1 MATSEVSA
9 TATSGHS
16 IRRLGVRHTTAY
28 VYDQQIPR
36 SVHRLHLRPIHD
48 RLQNVISHRLQIE
61 TDTGYDATVHGIEFN
76 DVFGNATMLL
86 DIQEPY
92 RQLTIRA
99 ESIVDL
105 LDVDPFCFPAVRAR
119 PKFPISWMPSE
130 RMMLAP
136 YLTPVELPETQLE
149 EISTFARQFV
159 ERNQNDLFETLF
171 AVNLTLFREFQY
183 APLST
188 TLATT
193 PFDVL
198 TGKRGVCQDF
208 ANLMICMMRMLD
220 IPARYVCGYVFT
232 GNTGNARAQSDA
244 THAWVELYLPHIGW
258 KAFDPTNGVLPSTD
272 HIRLAVGRHYR
283 EAAPV
288 SGTLYSPANEQMT
301 VDVEVADVPFDATA
315 ADVGPP
321 AAEAPPPTAVAG
333 AVSASASA

>member
-1 MATSEVSA
+1 MVAQEIATVPSA
-9 TATSGHS
+9 VSGHPT
-16 IRRLGVRHTTAY
+16 RRLQVRHATIYT
-28 VYDQQIPR
+28 YDQPILR

-48 RLQNVISHRLQIE
+48 RLQHVAGHRLQID
-61 TDTGYDATVHGIEFN
+61 TDTGYDATLHGVEYG
-76 DVFGNATMLL
+76 DVFGNATTLL
-86 DIQEPY
+86 DIQQAY
-92 RQLTIRA
+92 QRLTITA
-99 ESIVDL
+99 ESTIDL
-105 LDVDPFCFPAVRAR
+105 LDVDPFYFPEVRAR

-149 EISTFARQFV
+149 EISAFARQFV
-159 ERNQNDLFETLF
+159 DRNQNDLFETLF
-171 AVNLTLFREFQY
+171 DVNLTLFREFQY

-188 TLATT
+188 TLVTT

-232 GNTGNARAQSDA
+232 GNTGEARAQSDA

-272 HIRLAVGRHYR
+272 HVRLAVGRHYR
-283 EAAPV
+283 EAAPI

-301 VDVEVADVPFDATA
+301 VDVEVAEVRTD
-315 ADVGPP
+315 
-321 AAEAPPPTAVAG
+321 TAVEAATPPDKPQTAPG
-333 AVSASASA
+333 HAAPVAVSA